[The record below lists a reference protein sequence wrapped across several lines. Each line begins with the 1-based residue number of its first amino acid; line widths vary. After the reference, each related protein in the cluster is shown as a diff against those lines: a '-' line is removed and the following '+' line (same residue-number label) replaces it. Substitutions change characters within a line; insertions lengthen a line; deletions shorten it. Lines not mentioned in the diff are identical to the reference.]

1 MITET
6 RKVIVLAALT
16 IATGMATVELGDG
29 TAQAQTMI
37 MVRDQ
42 AYAAAR
48 VDTAF
53 DLVASMPAT
62 PAVMIPMAM
71 KGDLPVP
78 QGCLGFAGDAQA
90 ECMDVAYEVPTGPSI
105 VVETREGAT
114 TTLMRMDAM
123 TVADVPD
130 QTLRQS
136 E

>member
-1 MITET
+1 MT
-6 RKVIVLAALT
+6 RDA
-16 IATGMATVELGDG
+16 
-29 TAQAQTMI
+29 
-37 MVRDQ
+37 

-53 DLVASMPAT
+53 DLVAMLPAT

-78 QGCLGFAGDAQA
+78 QGCLGVQGDAQA
-90 ECMDVAYEVPTGPSI
+90 ECMDVAYEVPAEPSI
-105 VVETREGAT
+105 VVETREGTT

-123 TVADVPD
+123 TLAGMADEALP
-130 QTLRQS
+130 QS

>member
-16 IATGMATVELGDG
+16 IATGMAAVELGDG
-29 TAQAQTMI
+29 AAQAQTMI

-78 QGCLGFAGDAQA
+78 QGCPRNRGRCAGGVHGRRLRSPDGAEHRRRDPRRRHDNADAHGRDDRCRRA
-90 ECMDVAYEVPTGPSI
+90 
-105 VVETREGAT
+105 
-114 TTLMRMDAM
+114 
-123 TVADVPD
+123 
-130 QTLRQS
+130 
-136 E
+136 